1 MEKLEY
7 ELDIH
12 GLTVDFGNFKL
23 DNITLGVPRGC
34 ITGLIGRNGAG
45 KTTLIKTIMRLND
58 ACAGRILLY
67 NGLYFPEH
75 EEEVL
80 NKIACVF
87 DSPVYGK
94 NAKPKQLIKY
104 YRRAYK
110 NFDEDKYNA
119 LMARFTLPNDLKFSK
134 YSFGMNKKYSLILAL
149 CQGADI
155 LILDEP
161 TAGIDPF
168 DRSAVVELIQEFM
181 QNENH
186 TVLFSTHITEDLDR
200 IADYIAMIEG
210 GKLKFMEEKEELL
223 NSYPLVQVAEVTDEI
238 KKTAIGIKATP
249 FGSTYLCKTENVPGG
264 ATSKIPTVE
273 ELFVALTEDGLAAK
287 YGDNPFGM

>member
-1 MEKLEY
+1 MKKLEY
-7 ELDIH
+7 GLDIS

-23 DNITLGVPRGC
+23 DNITLKVPRGC

-45 KTTLIKTIMRLND
+45 KTTLIKTIMRLNS
-58 ACAGRILLY
+58 ACAGKILY

-94 NAKPKQLIKY
+94 GAKPKQLIKY

-119 LMARFTLPNDLKFSK
+119 LMARFSLPHDLKFSK

-155 LILDEP
+155 LLLDEP

-181 QNENH
+181 QDENH

-200 IADYIAMIEG
+200 IADYIAMIEC
-210 GKLKFMEEKEELL
+210 GKLRFMEEKEELL
-223 NSYPLVQVAEVTDEI
+223 NSYRLVQVAEVTE
-238 KKTAIGIKATP
+238 GIKSVAMGLKSTP
-249 FGSTYLCKTENVPGG
+249 FGATFLCKTEDVPAG
-264 ATSKIPTVE
+264 ASVKIPSVE
-273 ELFVALTEDGLAAK
+273 ELFVALTEEGLTANHS
-287 YGDNPFGM
+287 DDPFGL

>member
-1 MEKLEY
+1 MKKLEY
-7 ELDIH
+7 GLDIS

-23 DNITLGVPRGC
+23 DNLTLKVPRGC

-45 KTTLIKTIMRLND
+45 KTTLIKTIMRLNS
-58 ACAGRILLY
+58 ACAGKILY

-94 NAKPKQLIKY
+94 GAKPKQLIKY

-119 LMARFTLPNDLKFSK
+119 LMARFSLPHDLKFSK

-155 LILDEP
+155 LLLDEP

-181 QNENH
+181 QDENH

-200 IADYIAMIEG
+200 IADYIAMIEC
-210 GKLKFMEEKEELL
+210 GKLRFMEEKEELL
-223 NSYPLVQVAEVTDEI
+223 NSYRLVQVVEVTE
-238 KKTAIGIKATP
+238 GIMSVAMGLKSTP
-249 FGSTYLCKTENVPGG
+249 FGATFLCKTEDVPAG
-264 ATSKIPTVE
+264 ASVKIPSVE
-273 ELFVALTEDGLAAK
+273 ELFVALTEEGLTANHS
-287 YGDNPFGM
+287 DDPFGL

>member
-1 MEKLEY
+1 MKKLEY
-7 ELDIH
+7 GLDIS

-23 DNITLGVPRGC
+23 DNLTLKVPRGC

-45 KTTLIKTIMRLND
+45 KTTLIKTIMRLNS
-58 ACAGRILLY
+58 ACAGKILY

-94 NAKPKQLIKY
+94 GAKPKQLIKY

-110 NFDEDKYNA
+110 NFDEHKYNA
-119 LMARFTLPNDLKFSK
+119 LMARFSLPHDLKFSK

-155 LILDEP
+155 MLLDEP

-181 QNENH
+181 QDENH

-200 IADYIAMIEG
+200 IADYIAMIEC
-210 GKLKFMEEKEELL
+210 GKLRFMEEKEELL
-223 NSYPLVQVAEVTDEI
+223 YSYRLVQVAEVTE
-238 KKTAIGIKATP
+238 GIKSVAMGLKSTP
-249 FGSTYLCKTENVPGG
+249 FGATFLCKTEDVPAG
-264 ATSKIPTVE
+264 ASVKIPSVE
-273 ELFVALTEDGLAAK
+273 ELFVALTEDGFDAAH
-287 YGDNPFGM
+287 GDDPFGL

>member
-1 MEKLEY
+1 MKKLEY
-7 ELDIH
+7 GLDIS

-23 DNITLGVPRGC
+23 DNITLKVPRGC

-45 KTTLIKTIMRLND
+45 KTTLIKTIMRLNS
-58 ACAGRILLY
+58 ACAGKILY

-94 NAKPKQLIKY
+94 GAKPKQLIKY

-119 LMARFTLPNDLKFSK
+119 LMARFSLPHDLKFSK

-155 LILDEP
+155 LLLDEP
-161 TAGIDPF
+161 AAGIDPF

-181 QNENH
+181 QDENH

-200 IADYIAMIEG
+200 IADYIAMIEC
-210 GKLKFMEEKEELL
+210 GKLRFMEEKEELL
-223 NSYPLVQVAEVTDEI
+223 NSYRLVQVVEVTE
-238 KKTAIGIKATP
+238 GIKSVAMGLKSTP
-249 FGSTYLCKTENVPGG
+249 FGATFLCKTEDVPAG
-264 ATSKIPTVE
+264 ASVKIPSVE
-273 ELFVALTEDGLAAK
+273 ELFVALTEEGLTANHS
-287 YGDNPFGM
+287 DDPFGL

>member
-1 MEKLEY
+1 MKKLEY
-7 ELDIH
+7 GLDIS

-23 DNITLGVPRGC
+23 DNITLKVPRGC

-45 KTTLIKTIMRLND
+45 KTTLIKTIMRLNS
-58 ACAGRILLY
+58 ACAGKILY
-67 NGLYFPEH
+67 DGLYFPEH

-94 NAKPKQLIKY
+94 GAKPKQLIKY

-119 LMARFTLPNDLKFSK
+119 LMARFSLPHDLKFSK

-155 LILDEP
+155 LLLDEP
-161 TAGIDPF
+161 AAGIDPF

-181 QNENH
+181 QDENH

-200 IADYIAMIEG
+200 IADYIAMIEC
-210 GKLKFMEEKEELL
+210 GKLRFMEEKEELL
-223 NSYPLVQVAEVTDEI
+223 NSYRLVQVVEVTE
-238 KKTAIGIKATP
+238 GIKSVAMGLKSTP
-249 FGSTYLCKTENVPGG
+249 FGATFLCKTEDVPAG
-264 ATSKIPTVE
+264 ASVKIPSVE
-273 ELFVALTEDGLAAK
+273 ELFVALTEEGLTANHS
-287 YGDNPFGM
+287 DDPFGL